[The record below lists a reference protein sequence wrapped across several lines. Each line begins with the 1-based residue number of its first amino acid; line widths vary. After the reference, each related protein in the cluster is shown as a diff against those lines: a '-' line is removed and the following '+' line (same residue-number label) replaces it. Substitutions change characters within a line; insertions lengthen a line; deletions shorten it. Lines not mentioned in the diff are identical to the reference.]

1 MKKEKCIVK
10 GMQKAARLLFPQR
23 CPVCD
28 EPVRTKDGLIC
39 RTCKDK
45 LIRVTEPFCLKCGK
59 PLAGM
64 EQEYCHDCEGKNHLY
79 QRGRALYEYESAA
92 GAIYRF
98 KYGGRQE
105 YAAYFGAEM
114 AKGLED
120 FIRRAAPDGLVPVPL
135 SVRRFNRRGYNQA
148 ALLAREIGRRL
159 DIPVYEHLVKRVINT
174 VPQKELNPTA
184 RQNNLKRAFKIT
196 ENDVKLSTIIIVD
209 DIYTT
214 GSTIDAVAKV
224 LLQAGVKKIYFVA
237 LAVGAGL

>member
-1 MKKEKCIVK
+1 MIK
-10 GMQKAARLLFPQR
+10 LLFPQR

-28 EPVRTKDGLIC
+28 EPVRIRDGLIC

-45 LIRVTEPFCLKCGK
+45 LIRVKDPFCLKCGK
-59 PLAGM
+59 PLAAM
-64 EQEYCHDCEGKNHLY
+64 DQEYCRDCREKSHFY
-79 QRGRALYEYESAA
+79 CKGRALYEYESVA

-105 YAAYFGAEM
+105 YAVYFGAEM

-135 SVRRFNRRGYNQA
+135 SKSRFNRRGYNQA

-174 VPQKELNPTA
+174 VPQKGLNPSA

-196 ENDVKLSTIIIVD
+196 ENDVELSTIIIVD

-214 GSTIDAVAKV
+214 GSTIDAVAEV

-237 LAVGAGL
+237 LAVGAGV